1 LKPIKHWLLVGLGL
15 GLFLATAV
23 TLDLVSQVPR
33 NPPPV
38 STMTSVDGAQLGKAY
53 ARSVVV
59 SLSESW
65 TAAADTLAQGKSMA
79 EAQETLQQTW
89 QELRVKD
96 FVASVE
102 PDFAKVLAE
111 GNEPRDDAQRA
122 EVVALWRAFA
132 RGLKGGR

>member
-1 LKPIKHWLLVGLGL
+1 VKPIKHWLLVGTGL

-38 STMTSVDGAQLGKAY
+38 TMTRVDGAQLGKAY
-53 ARSVVV
+53 ARSVVA

-65 TAAADTLAQGKSMA
+65 NAAADTLAQGKSMA

-96 FVASVE
+96 FVAGVA
-102 PDFAKVLAE
+102 PDFAQVLAE
-111 GNEPRDDAQRA
+111 GSEPRDDAQRA